1 MGTFE
6 PFQLLPAMPSAI
18 PAAVATAAAAL
29 AENPAARVGA
39 TGPAG
44 ALAYKTT
51 RPAVLSLL
59 TNLNAVLLSAGQVQT
74 DVEDARD
81 VLARA
86 AALSMG

>member
-1 MGTFE
+1 
-6 PFQLLPAMPSAI
+6 MP
-18 PAAVATAAAAL
+18 AAAAL
-29 AENPAARVGA
+29 AEILLREWEQQAR
-39 TGPAG
+39 PAG
-44 ALAYKTT
+44 SPAYEAT
-51 RPAVLSLL
+51 RPTVLSLL